1 MIRAHNKET
10 CGGDMEPGVTPADYV
25 QDQIAFLTGDP
36 PSLKGYLAEKA
47 KQEKELK
54 ELQKQMD
61 EPKLKQE
68 VELNELKQ
76 KLSKLNGET
85 VKE

>member
-1 MIRAHNKET
+1 M
-10 CGGDMEPGVTPADYV
+10 

-36 PSLKGYLAEKA
+36 PFLEGDLAEKA

-61 EPKLKQE
+61 ELKLKQE
-68 VELNELKQ
+68 AELNELKQ
-76 KLSKLNGET
+76 KLSKAKGET
-85 VKE
+85 VKRKRVTVQS